1 MRYAPLLPVRRP
13 MFGRRHATP
22 ETEPVR
28 PTREERKL
36 AEAVMHHVG
45 LTRPR

>member
-13 MFGRRHATP
+13 MFGRRPATP
-22 ETEPVR
+22 EIEPVR

-45 LTRPR
+45 PTRPR